1 MRNVKSNA
9 PPAYSPRRALP
20 ASTSKKSDLAAQKP
34 RWVTGATLRRM
45 LNISAVTLWRW
56 RHDPS
61 MEFPAAKRINQRLY
75 FPWHEVDTWLDK
87 QQDTVARDAPADKEA
102 VDDRDQ
108 R

>member
-9 PPAYSPRRALP
+9 PPYSLPRRALS
-20 ASTSKKSDLAAQKP
+20 ALTSKKSDLAAQKT

-61 MEFPAAKRINQRLY
+61 MGFPPAKRINGRLY
-75 FPWHEVDTWLDK
+75 FPWHEVSEWLAQ
-87 QQDTVARDAPADKEA
+87 QQDAVARDASAE
-102 VDDRDQ
+102 RGSG